1 MQQQFEEDMV
11 KLENLLAAA
20 VAQYEDGLP
29 IHLSNPQ
36 QSSITTLSET
46 DFQKMSAKE
55 VQDTLRHTHIL
66 VSGCTF
72 QHLEFDRD
80 GLKTLCSPRDTI
92 EVQGESWNPI
102 AILVLDSRL

>member
-11 KLENLLAAA
+11 KLDNLLAAA
-20 VAQYEDGLP
+20 VEQYEDGLP

-36 QSSITTLSET
+36 QSSITTMSES

-55 VQDTLRHTHIL
+55 VQDMPRHTHIL
-66 VSGCTF
+66 VSGCAL
-72 QHLEFDRD
+72 QRLEFDKD

-92 EVQGESWNPI
+92 EVQGEAWNLI
-102 AILVLDSRL
+102 ATSVLDSRV